1 MSVNIKLLKTLMV
14 ATQIGNNLAIS
25 LMQGLTR
32 TLLSSGMVHVVDF
45 TLKIPSPSTFKK
57 VNLKK
62 ESK

>member
-1 MSVNIKLLKTLMV
+1 MV

-57 VNLKK
+57 VNLKE

>member
-1 MSVNIKLLKTLMV
+1 MV

-45 TLKIPSPSTFKK
+45 TLKIPSSSTFKK
-57 VNLKK
+57 VNLKE